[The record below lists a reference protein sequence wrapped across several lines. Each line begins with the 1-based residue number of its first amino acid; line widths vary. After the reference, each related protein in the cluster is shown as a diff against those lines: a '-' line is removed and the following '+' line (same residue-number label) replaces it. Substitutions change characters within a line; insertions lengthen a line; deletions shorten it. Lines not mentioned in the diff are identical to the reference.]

1 LLYGIVGG
9 GSMSDDDFNQE
20 DILEIRNKL
29 GVVAEASDN
38 DSKEGNFPVELNF
51 LKDYME
57 DDEHIGMK
65 SRLSSEE
72 LAVKLSTLRMYPKL
86 FPEVFKDFDDEW
98 EVWLNSIEQR
108 LTSVEG
114 KSREEFVDIFRS
126 LLPHVSS
133 VRDDGKESLGHT
145 LFGTRTGKDSEGSER

>member
-1 LLYGIVGG
+1 
-9 GSMSDDDFNQE
+9 MSDDDFNQE
-20 DILEIRNKL
+20 DILKIRNKL

-86 FPEVFKDFDDEW
+86 FPEVFEDFDDDEW

-133 VRDDGKESLGHT
+133 VRDDSKESLGHT
-145 LFGTRTGKDSEGSER
+145 LFGTRTGKDREGAER